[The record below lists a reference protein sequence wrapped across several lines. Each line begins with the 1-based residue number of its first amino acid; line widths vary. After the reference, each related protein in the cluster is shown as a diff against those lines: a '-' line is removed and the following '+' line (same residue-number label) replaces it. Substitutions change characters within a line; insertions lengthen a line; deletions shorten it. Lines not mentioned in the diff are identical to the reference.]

1 MTKVTYVPPDDGQQH
16 PSSLTWNGITFHAN
30 VPLDLDPV
38 KHAYNVLEVERWID
52 PATQRPMSK
61 TVERWKPMSEIAK
74 ANSYFVVE
82 GETPARAKRGRPPLP
97 KTPEEYRAHAVAWIR
112 AIDDHDELNERWN
125 TEEAMRERC
134 GVGDDDI
141 DYLRPMFDARLFDLK
156 QQAA

>member
-1 MTKVTYVPPDDGQQH
+1 MTKVTYVPPDDGQHH
-16 PSSLTWNGITFHAN
+16 PSSLMWNGVKFTAN

-38 KHAYNVLEVERWID
+38 KHSYEVLEVERWND
-52 PATQRPMSK
+52 PVTQRPMSK
-61 TVERWKPMSEIAK
+61 TVERRKSMAEIART
-74 ANSYFVVE
+74 NQFFVVE
-82 GETPARAKRGRPPLP
+82 GDAPKIKRGRPPLP

-125 TEEAMRERC
+125 TEEAMRQRC

-141 DYLRPMFDARLFDLK
+141 DYLRPMFDARLFELK